1 MHFLLLSSQ
10 FLVINY
16 GKMLMGKEMLIW
28 KLVPLLKQWSKTESG
43 GIFHTSSEYIVT
55 ALNCVGFGQ
64 TIAE

>member
-1 MHFLLLSSQ
+1 
-10 FLVINY
+10 
-16 GKMLMGKEMLIW
+16 MGKEMLIW

-43 GIFHTSSEYIVT
+43 GILHTSSEYIVT